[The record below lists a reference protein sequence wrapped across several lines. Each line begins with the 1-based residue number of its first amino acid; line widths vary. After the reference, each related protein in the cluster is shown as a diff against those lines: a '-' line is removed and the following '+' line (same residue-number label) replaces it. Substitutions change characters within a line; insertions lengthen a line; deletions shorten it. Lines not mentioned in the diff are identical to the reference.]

1 MRIQELISKSG
12 KFYVSNGSKA
22 VWSNGI
28 DTIGGTFQ
36 SQKAQVITSYQVTLF
51 SVPLGQFWSHENKK
65 RDTGQ
70 D

>member
-36 SQKAQVITSYQVTLF
+36 SQKAQVITKATLY